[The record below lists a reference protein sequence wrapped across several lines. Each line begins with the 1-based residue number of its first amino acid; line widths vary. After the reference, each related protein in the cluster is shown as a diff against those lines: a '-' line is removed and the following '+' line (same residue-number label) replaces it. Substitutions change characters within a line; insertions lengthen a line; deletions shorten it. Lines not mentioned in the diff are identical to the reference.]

1 VVGLIEDA
9 LAHSDLN
16 ALLSAIADAQRMSP
30 PLKHQRLDDAIRMK
44 DVLEEEKDL
53 RLKLRKAI
61 EDKDVPRIVE
71 LLARAQVRKH
81 TAIALHCIAR
91 NADVALCS
99 SAARSG

>member
-53 RLKLRKAI
+53 RLKLRKAT

-71 LLARAQVRKH
+71 LLARAQVSTTVLH
-81 TAIALHCIAR
+81 NTAHCTALH
-91 NADVALCS
+91 
-99 SAARSG
+99 